1 MTIPYPSGKS
11 FDVPEY
17 LQRSG
22 IGITGITLEQSNLI
36 IRYIASKELKGQI
49 KVLVTGIWNADS
61 QQIRNKLTNRG
72 FVSENVD

>member
-22 IGITGITLEQSNLI
+22 IGITAITLEQRNLI
-36 IRYIASKELKGQI
+36 IRYNASKELKGQI
-49 KVLVTGIWNADS
+49 KGTSHWHMECRQPTDS
-61 QQIRNKLTNRG
+61 K
-72 FVSENVD
+72 